1 MRTTILSI
9 GKFGMC
15 PADVQ
20 KKDEPKLFNKMFGVD
35 LTKVRSSHSPP
46 LKEGQMVRVSKVKGV
61 FDKGYLPNWSQEH
74 FIVTKVSQNS
84 KRRVYKLQ
92 DYLNEDISGSWYE
105 DEIQPIQ
112 KNLYLIEK
120 ILRTRKPPKG
130 GKELFIKWK
139 GWQNKFN
146 SWIKES
152 DIEDIKK
159 SK

>member
-1 MRTTILSI
+1 
-9 GKFGMC
+9 
-15 PADVQ
+15 
-20 KKDEPKLFNKMFGVD
+20 MF
-35 LTKVRSSHSPP
+35 
-46 LKEGQMVRVSKVKGV
+46 E
-61 FDKGYLPNWSQEH
+61 KGYLPNWSQEH

-92 DYLNEDISGSWYE
+92 DYLKEDISGSWYE

-120 ILRTRKPPKG
+120 ILKTRKPPKG
-130 GKELFIKWK
+130 EKELFIKWK
-139 GWQNKFN
+139 GWPNKFN